1 MNYAPLD
8 MLAGAQ
14 QINFVYDVDTT
25 QRHPTGLIVTAIDSY
40 WGPGEFMYARANG
53 SVRQCGLCV
62 LTPALAS
69 NTLRYEATEVPNTAN
84 LGRTLAVAMS
94 DMASGEF
101 GWFCVGG
108 LTPVNCNASVAADTT
123 FGIAAAGQ
131 GGANSAGKQILNSRV
146 MLAATTTV
154 VKTGCTGVNG
164 QNTINI
170 PNAEGWFRGI
180 YVSGTG
186 IAAGATVTGV
196 SPDGRTATLSANN
209 TAAVTGSVTGTYNN
223 ATVFYNV
230 AHVNRPFAQGAIT

>member
-25 QRHPTGLIVTAIDSY
+25 QRHPTGLIVGAIDSY
-40 WGPGEFMYARANG
+40 WGPGEFMYLRANG
-53 SVRQCGLCV
+53 SIRQGGCCV
-62 LTPALAS
+62 ITPVISS
-69 NTLRYEATEVPNTAN
+69 NAARYDATEVPNTAN
-84 LGRTLAVAMS
+84 LSRMVAFAMS
-94 DMASGEF
+94 DMSSGEF

-108 LTPVNCNASVAADTT
+108 LVPANSTASVAADTQI
-123 FGIAAAGQ
+123 GIVAAGQ
-131 GGANSAGKQILNSRV
+131 LGAFATGKGLLGTRNA
-146 MLAATTTV
+146 LPATTTV
-154 VKTGCTGVNG
+154 VKAGCTGVNG

-209 TAAVTGSVTGTYNN
+209 TAAVTGNVTGTYNN

-230 AHVNRPFAQGAIT
+230 VHINRPTTTAITV